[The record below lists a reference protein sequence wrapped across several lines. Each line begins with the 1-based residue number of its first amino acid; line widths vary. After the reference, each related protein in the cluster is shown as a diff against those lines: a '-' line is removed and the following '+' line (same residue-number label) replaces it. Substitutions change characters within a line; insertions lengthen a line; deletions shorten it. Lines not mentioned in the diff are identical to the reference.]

1 MPCPPAL
8 DKHSRE
14 DTRRVSVH
22 LLPAVG
28 LPRLRQGGFL
38 IACFVLFA
46 MEGACRG
53 VVMVWGCQQAA
64 SCCAEQPSA
73 QLLCGA
79 ALRSVAVLSALLPPS
94 YWKALSKPSA
104 GGVQC
109 FPSFFALSLLPSAP
123 DFMYLPCR

>member
-1 MPCPPAL
+1 M
-8 DKHSRE
+8 
-14 DTRRVSVH
+14 SVH

-73 QLLCGA
+73 QLLYC
-79 ALRSVAVLSALLPPS
+79 LLCCHPAIEKHCQSHPR
-94 YWKALSKPSA
+94 
-104 GGVQC
+104 GVQC
-109 FPSFFALSLLPSAP
+109 FPSFFALSLSFLALQTLCTCLV
-123 DFMYLPCR
+123 DE